1 MGSTIGKNISKYRKM
16 KNLTQKD
23 LSDQVSISRSF
34 MSQIENGISNPS
46 DDTLNKIAKVL
57 EVNINDLKNVEP
69 SSPIEELFT
78 LLINLTEKEII
89 KWEIEYVGDSS
100 NDFIM
105 ETDVKGVGYYFS
117 FYPNIDH
124 LNKKNGLSIGGD
136 YEIVP
141 RNENEYELLKKL
153 YETIMI
159 FHNPNNEI
167 YKSINDLKSL
177 LDE

>member
-1 MGSTIGKNISKYRKM
+1 MGSTIGKNISKYRRM

-69 SSPIEELFT
+69 SSPIEELFA

-89 KWEIEYVGDSS
+89 KWEIEYDGDGS
-100 NDFIM
+100 NNFFM
-105 ETDVKGVGYYFS
+105 ETNIKGVGYYFS

-124 LNKKNGLSIGGD
+124 LNKKNGLLIGD
-136 YEIVP
+136 YEVVP